1 MMRILH
7 HIWTAVIV
15 LFAFLAAIILPIDLA
30 FTVDASWLNPQLA
43 ALITALFTA
52 DLIVNQL
59 KARRQRRQATRDFE
73 RSRKIDTVWLLVDSL
88 SAFPFGWA
96 LGIPILALPR
106 MLKMARVA
114 QLQHHLRTTY
124 IKQADSL
131 KLFFFAFWVLL
142 IGHWLACYW
151 STITTTYE
159 GDGPTRYLSSFYWVM
174 ETLTTIGYGETTPT
188 NNVQR
193 IFAIC
198 VMLTGVAVYGYI
210 IGNVASM
217 LAKRDPVKAQYFNN
231 VDQLNAFMKYR
242 ELPTTIRDRIHNYYT
257 HIWKKRLGFDETS
270 FLSGL
275 PSGLRKE
282 VEMHLKREILEKIP
296 IFQGLASLFIDKVAL
311 GLKPDIFVPSEFIFR
326 IGDPGE
332 KMYFV
337 IKGTLHVIAKD
348 GEVIAT
354 LNDGDFFGE
363 IALFTNQVRSATIQA
378 VTYCDLYVLDREVFH
393 ILLESF
399 PDVGAKIREVAMRRQ
414 GGEWMG
420 IS

>member
-1 MMRILH
+1 MRILH
-7 HIWTAVIV
+7 NAWTVVVV
-15 LFAFLAAIILPIDLA
+15 LFAILAAIIVPIELA
-30 FTVDASWLNPQLA
+30 FTVDASWINGRLV
-43 ALITALFTA
+43 ALITAIFTA
-52 DLIVNQL
+52 DLIVNQI
-59 KARRQRRQATRDFE
+59 KARRQRLHATRDSD
-73 RSRKIDTVWLLVDSL
+73 RSRTTDAAWLLVDAL
-88 SAFPFGWA
+88 SSFPFGWA
-96 LGIPILALPR
+96 IGAPIFALPR
-106 MLKMARVA
+106 ILKMARVA
-114 QLQHHLRTTY
+114 QLMHQWRITY

-131 KLFFFAFWVLL
+131 KLLFFGFWVLL

-159 GDGPTRYLSSFYWVM
+159 GDGPTRYLSSFYWVI

-188 NNVQR
+188 NNTQR

-198 VMLTGVAVYGYI
+198 VMLTGASVYGYL

-231 VDQLNAFMKYR
+231 IDQLSAFMKYR
-242 ELPTTIRDRIHNYYT
+242 DLPTSIRDRIHSYYT

-296 IFQGLASLFIDKVAL
+296 IFQGLASVFIEEVAL
-311 GLKPDIFVPSEFIFR
+311 GLKPDIFVPGEFVVR
-326 IGDPGE
+326 AGQPGE

-337 IKGTLHVIAKD
+337 IKGTLRVIAKD
-348 GEVIAT
+348 GTIVAT

-363 IALFTNQVRSATIQA
+363 LALFTNQGRNAGIQA
-378 VTYCDLYVLDREVFH
+378 VTYCDLYALERDVFNFVLER
-393 ILLESF
+393 F
-399 PDVGAKIREVAMRRQ
+399 PDVGAKIREVAVRRQ
-414 GGEWMG
+414 GGEVTG
-420 IS
+420 GS